1 MDAIVLVGS
10 ALAVAAILSTRF
22 AQRFGVPTLVVF
34 VAIGMLAGSSG
45 PGGVAFADYGLA
57 LNVGLFA
64 LAVILFSGG
73 LDTKASAF
81 REALLPASLL
91 STVGVFVKMLLIA
104 AFARFVTPFSWLE
117 AMLLGAVLA
126 PTDAA
131 AVFSVLKGRGLPNRL
146 RSVLEVESGTN
157 DPVSVYLT
165 LTLAAALAG
174 GSLSVGGAAL
184 GIVVQLTLG
193 AALGWLGGRAL
204 AAIANAV
211 EIPAFGLYP
220 ILALAGA
227 LLVYSGTNL
236 LGGSGFLAI
245 YVTGLVL
252 GNRPLMQGRV
262 IRMFMDGVAWGA
274 QISMFLLLGLLAFPD
289 RLVASLPVAIA
300 VTVALTLVAR
310 PASLALV
317 LIPLGRWA
325 PRYRFD
331 LRDITVLSW
340 AGLKGAVPIILAIV
354 PLLQRVPN
362 GELLFDIVFV
372 VVIVGTA
379 VQGLTVVPLA
389 RLLGLLETPP
399 PEPPLRLELGG
410 AAPPGSGVF
419 DVLLEEDTPAVG
431 RTIGELDLPDRTVIA
446 AIARGKRMISP
457 RGEVRFEAGDHVY
470 LISTEAGEAPIPG
483 VFLDHAGASGHAGHD
498 AVGGDRT

>member
-1 MDAIVLVGS
+1 MDVVLLVAS
-10 ALAVAAILSTRF
+10 ALGVAAILSTRV

-45 PGGVAFADYGLA
+45 PGGVAFDDYALA
-57 LNVGLFA
+57 LNVGLLA

-91 STVGVFVKMLLIA
+91 ATVGVLVKMLLVA
-104 AFARFVTPFSWLE
+104 AIARFVTPFSWLE

-131 AVFSVLKGRGLPNRL
+131 AVFSVLKGRGLPGRL

-174 GSLSVGGAAL
+174 GSLGVGDAVL
-184 GIVVQLTLG
+184 GIVVQLALG
-193 AALGWLGGRAL
+193 AALGWLGGRVL
-204 AAIANAV
+204 AAVSNAI

-220 ILALAGA
+220 VLVLAGA
-227 LLVYSGTNL
+227 LLVYSATNL

-252 GNRPLMQGRV
+252 GNRPLTQGHA
-262 IRMFMDGVAWGA
+262 IRMVMDGIAWGA
-274 QISMFLLLGLLAFPD
+274 QVAMFLLLGLLSFPD
-289 RLVASLPVAIA
+289 RLAASLPVAIA
-300 VTVALTLVAR
+300 VTAALILVAR
-310 PASLALV
+310 PASLVVV
-317 LIPLGRWA
+317 LAPLGRWL

-331 LRDITVLSW
+331 PRELAVLSW

-372 VVIVGTA
+372 VVIAGTA
-379 VQGLTVVPLA
+379 LQGLTVVPLA
-389 RLLGLLETPP
+389 RLLGLLEPPP

-419 DVLLEEDTPAVG
+419 DVRLEQGAPAVG
-431 RTIGELDLPDRTVIA
+431 RTIGELDLPDEVVIA

-457 RGEVRFEAGDHVY
+457 RGGVRFEQDDHVY
-470 LISTEAGEAPIPG
+470 VITTEAGDERLPEVFRPRSPARPDASRDRPG
-483 VFLDHAGASGHAGHD
+483 P
-498 AVGGDRT
+498 

>member
-1 MDAIVLVGS
+1 MDAILLVGS
-10 ALAVAAILSTRF
+10 ALGVVAILSTRF

-34 VAIGMLAGSSG
+34 VGIGMLAGSSG

-57 LNVGLFA
+57 LNVGLLA

-81 REALLPASLL
+81 RAAWVPASLL
-91 STVGVFVKMLLIA
+91 ATIGVVAKMALVA
-104 AFARFVTPFSWLE
+104 GFARLVTPFSWLE

-131 AVFSVLKGRGLPNRL
+131 AVFSVLKGRGLPERL

-165 LTLAAALAG
+165 LTLAAALVGAG
-174 GSLSVGGAAL
+174 AGVGGAVM
-184 GIVVQLTLG
+184 GIVVQLVLG
-193 AALGWLGGRAL
+193 AAIGWLGGRVL
-204 AAIANAV
+204 AAVANAV

-220 ILALAGA
+220 MLVLSGA
-227 LLVYSGTNL
+227 LLVYSVTNL
-236 LGGSGFLAI
+236 LGGSGFLAV
-245 YVTGLVL
+245 YVAGLVL
-252 GNRPLMQGRV
+252 GNRPLTQGRA

-274 QISMFLLLGLLAFPD
+274 QVSMFLLLGLLSFPD
-289 RLVASLPVAIA
+289 RLAGSLPVALGIA
-300 VTVALTLVAR
+300 AALTLVAR
-310 PASLALV
+310 PVSLV
-317 LIPLGRWA
+317 LVLAPLGRWL
-325 PRYRFD
+325 PRHRFD
-331 LRDITVLSW
+331 ARELAVLSW

-372 VVIVGTA
+372 VVIAGTA

-389 RLLGLLETPP
+389 RRLGLLEAPR

-419 DVLLEEDTPAVG
+419 DVRLDAEAPAVG
-431 RTIGELDLPDRTVIA
+431 RAIGELDFPEEIVIA
-446 AIARGKRMISP
+446 AIARGRRMISP
-457 RGEVRFEAGDHVY
+457 RGGVRFEAGDHVY
-470 LISTEAGEAPIPG
+470 VITTGDGEVRLPDAFRARAGGSGEVRGDAGDEASE
-483 VFLDHAGASGHAGHD
+483 
-498 AVGGDRT
+498 